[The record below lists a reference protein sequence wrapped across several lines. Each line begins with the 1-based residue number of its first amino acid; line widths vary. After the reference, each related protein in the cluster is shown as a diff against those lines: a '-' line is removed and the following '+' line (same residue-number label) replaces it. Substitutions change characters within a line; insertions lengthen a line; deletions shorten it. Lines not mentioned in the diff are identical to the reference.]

1 MADWKEINVIRLGE
15 FINGYSFKPAHWTKE
30 GLPIIRIEQLKN
42 PDTKY
47 DYCGHKIP
55 EYNIIHNGDLI
66 FSWSASLFLKI
77 WEKGDAALNQ
87 HLFKVIP
94 TPQTD
99 KLFLK
104 YLLEYNLEKLSKAAH
119 GSTMQHITRKELE
132 KFKVTIPDQKAEQSR
147 IAEVIASIDET
158 IVNTELLIAKNQ
170 RIKTG
175 LMQDLLT
182 NGIDVNGNIRNNAT
196 HKFIVKNCI
205 EVPDEWEVD
214 GLGSYANIHNNL
226 RRPISSIERYGKQGQ
241 YPYYGATGIIDKISE
256 FRIEGTYVLIG
267 EDGDHFLK
275 FERQEMT
282 HLVNG
287 RFNVSNH
294 AHILSG
300 KGKCSTEWIHYFFA
314 HRDITFFLTRQGAG
328 RYKLNKQVLIN
339 LPICVPPPDEQ
350 ERIIKVIKEFN
361 ENFTNEK
368 DYLNKLISLK
378 TGLMQDLLSGKVRVN
393 S

>member
-1 MADWKEINVIRLGE
+1 MLSAEAKKHVSYIGNPKLMNGVVAEIDLV
-15 FINGYSFKPAHWTKE
+15 
-30 GLPIIRIEQLKN
+30 LPQ
-42 PDTKY
+42 
-47 DYCGHKIP
+47 
-55 EYNIIHNGDLI
+55 
-66 FSWSASLFLKI
+66 
-77 WEKGDAALNQ
+77 
-87 HLFKVIP
+87 
-94 TPQTD
+94 
-99 KLFLK
+99 
-104 YLLEYNLEKLSKAAH
+104 EKL
-119 GSTMQHITRKELE
+119 
-132 KFKVTIPDQKAEQSR
+132 EQTK
-147 IAEVIASIDET
+147 IANILSILDTATEET
-158 IVNTELLIAKNQ
+158 QTLIAKYQ

-182 NGIDVNGNIRNNAT
+182 NGIDSDGNIRNKAT
-196 HKFIVKNCI
+196 HKCIEKNGI

-328 RYKLNKQVLIN
+328 RYKLNKQALIN

-361 ENFTNEK
+361 DNFTNEK
-368 DYLNKLISLK
+368 DYLNKLNALK

-393 S
+393 SELTSQNVKK